1 MLEHT
6 RHLAVF
12 AVVAEV
18 GSFRGAAKRLGIS
31 PAAVSGHVTQLE
43 ESLNVALIYRSTR
56 KLWLT
61 DLGRKVA
68 SEGQAI
74 LDAEL
79 AAIDIV
85 EEHNRT
91 PKGKL
96 RVSVPS
102 WLQNGRFVDDI
113 ARFSTIYPETEIDL
127 TFSDSNADLIG
138 EGIDLALRVGPV
150 ADSALKCRHL
160 LSIQE
165 LLVASPSYLKGK
177 PPLMTPDNLEK
188 HRFVSFAAMQL
199 NPVFISKKPEKKS
212 YQKVS
217 IKSQF
222 SVESV
227 HFAYKFALSGV
238 GLAIIPD
245 LLAERHIKD
254 GELIELLPEWRLQAK
269 EILAIWPANAGK
281 WSPARIL
288 VDFLVQDLIEY
299 GEQDELT
306 RRHLPKSKHLAD
318 TYQQGE

>member
-43 ESLNVALIYRSTR
+43 ERLNVALIYRSTR
-56 KLWLT
+56 KLSLT

-68 SEGQAI
+68 IEGRTI

-91 PKGKL
+91 PKGRL
-96 RVSVPS
+96 RISVPS

-127 TFSDSNADLIG
+127 TFSDLNSDLIG
-138 EGIDLALRVGPV
+138 EGIDLSLRVSPV

-165 LLVASPSYLKGK
+165 VLVASPDYLKGK
-177 PPLMTPDNLEK
+177 PPLITPDDLEQ
-188 HRFVSFAAMQL
+188 HRFISFAAMQSS
-199 NPVFISKKPEKKS
+199 PVFISKKPEKKS
-212 YQKVS
+212 YQQVT

-227 HFAYKFALSGV
+227 HFAYKFALNSV

-245 LLAERHIKD
+245 LLAERHIKE
-254 GELIELLPEWRLQAK
+254 GELVELLPEWRLQSK

-281 WSPARIL
+281 WSPARVL
-288 VDFLVQDLIEY
+288 VDFLVKDLIEY
-299 GEQDELT
+299 AKQDELT
-306 RRHLPKSKHLAD
+306 RRHLPQNKHLASI
-318 TYQQGE
+318 YPQSE